1 MMVATTCTDD
11 LSCTVA
17 LDLLE
22 QMLSFD
28 PATRITVPEALEHP
42 WLAAYHDVNDEPD
55 CPAVFDRWREIEEL
69 ETIEQFREALWREV
83 EDYRQEV
90 RTIGLDQEEEPA
102 PVRSPSLPSNVP
114 QSPVNEAQLLAT
126 ENPLLDSPVAAASFP
141 IADSDKL
148 LTKSP
153 VAERRSS
160 DSHTVRDP
168 LVSYAR
174 RTSVFSTHSARDYAF
189 PAGAPEQ
196 ASLAR
201 VSSFIE
207 ENEAITGA
215 FPSMTAT
222 RDGFVVPAR
231 SRTASMAGGA
241 EPIRKL
247 LRTLST
253 VSIYE
258 SVDGGEAGA
267 ASMARFIRERETE
280 ADAPASEMPGEFGS
294 REQGSNTG
302 SGKKEEEKV

>member
-1 MMVATTCTDD
+1 
-11 LSCTVA
+11 
-17 LDLLE
+17 
-22 QMLSFD
+22 MLSFD

-55 CPAVFDRWREIEEL
+55 CPAVFDRWREIEGL

-102 PVRSPSLPSNVP
+102 PLRSPSLPFHVP
-114 QSPVNEAQLLAT
+114 QSPVNEAQLLASQH
-126 ENPLLDSPVAAASFP
+126 PLPDSPIAAASFP
-141 IADSDKL
+141 IAEPDKL
-148 LTKSP
+148 SKSP
-153 VAERRSS
+153 VAEHRSS
-160 DSHTVRDP
+160 DSHAVRDP

-174 RTSVFSTHSARDYAF
+174 RTSVFSTHSLHSARDYAF

-207 ENEAITGA
+207 ENEATTGA
-215 FPSMTAT
+215 FASVTGT

-231 SRTASMAGGA
+231 SRTASMAGAGGA

-267 ASMARFIRERETE
+267 ASMARFIRERGTE

-302 SGKKEEEKV
+302 SGKKGEE